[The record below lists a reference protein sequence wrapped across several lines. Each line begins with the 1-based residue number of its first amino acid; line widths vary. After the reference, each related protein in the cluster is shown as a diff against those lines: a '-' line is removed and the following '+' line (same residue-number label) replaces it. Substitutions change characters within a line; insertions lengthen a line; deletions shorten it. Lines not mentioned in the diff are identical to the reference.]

1 MAAYLISEVSEI
13 PDPAGFEEYRRL
25 VAATVE
31 PYGGKY
37 LVRARAFE
45 LLEGDWQAEALVVIE
60 FESAAKAR
68 EWWSSESYSEVK
80 KIRQRTARSRLIIV
94 DGV

>member
-1 MAAYLISEVSEI
+1 MAAYLISEVAAI
-13 PDPAGFEEYRRL
+13 DDPGGFEEYRRL

-31 PYGGKY
+31 PFGGKY

-60 FESAAKAR
+60 FESAAKAK
-68 EWWSSESYSEVK
+68 EWWSSDAYSEVK
-80 KIRQRTARSRLIIV
+80 KIRQRTAKSKLIIV
-94 DGV
+94 GGV